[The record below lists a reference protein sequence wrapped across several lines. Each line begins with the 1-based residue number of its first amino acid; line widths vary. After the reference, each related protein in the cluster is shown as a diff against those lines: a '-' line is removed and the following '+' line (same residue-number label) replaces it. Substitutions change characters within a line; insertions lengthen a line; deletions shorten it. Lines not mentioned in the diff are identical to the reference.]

1 MQVLRS
7 FSISL
12 DYTEN
17 MEISK
22 VLMASILVA
31 SLSSV
36 VHSAPVKRSTSDIQV
51 LTDVISRHVKN
62 ATQEV

>member
-1 MQVLRS
+1 
-7 FSISL
+7 
-12 DYTEN
+12 
-17 MEISK
+17 MEVSK
-22 VLMASILVA
+22 VLIASILVA

-36 VHSAPVKRSTSDIQV
+36 ARSAPVKRSTSDIQV